1 MYMWVL
7 IIKVYVAVFPIFLV
21 AQTTYNVSLI
31 LQTWPKL
38 SQLSDPFDTTQG
50 GTHKL

>member
-1 MYMWVL
+1 M
-7 IIKVYVAVFPIFLV
+7 IKVYIAVFPIFLV

-38 SQLSDPFDTTQG
+38 SHLSNPFDTTHG
-50 GTHKL
+50 GAHKL